1 MEDWSAT
8 WAQEPEPI
16 SEIRVHGN
24 HTTPDADILALS
36 GLQVGDEASEARLR
50 DAERRLRETS
60 RFEGVEVRRRYLSI
74 ADPTQILVMIVV
86 DEHPSVTEHDLN
98 PGPLR
103 RIASAG
109 MWLPIL
115 RHEDGYGLSYG
126 ARYSVSDLLGE
137 GSRVSMPLS
146 WGGERR
152 LAIEAECPFDGAIT
166 VVRGDSRCIGA

>member
-1 MEDWSAT
+1 
-8 WAQEPEPI
+8 
-16 SEIRVHGN
+16 
-24 HTTPDADILALS
+24 
-36 GLQVGDEASEARLR
+36 
-50 DAERRLRETS
+50 
-60 RFEGVEVRRRYLSI
+60 
-74 ADPTQILVMIVV
+74 MIVV

-109 MWLPIL
+109 MWLPIR

-146 WGGERR
+146 WGDQTRPGPTPSRAGPDDPDHGARR
-152 LAIEAECPFDGAIT
+152 VAPGRAA
-166 VVRGDSRCIGA
+166 